1 MCNILYYRFAVLA
14 QFFKLLFS
22 FFYNLKKNRCDFL
35 FVSSGCFFFPF
46 SLCNYLFSYGRVI
59 LLC

>member
-1 MCNILYYRFAVLA
+1 MCNILYHRFAVLA

-35 FVSSGCFFFPF
+35 FVVSSGCFFSHF
-46 SLCNYLFSYGRVI
+46 LYVITYLVMVA
-59 LLC
+59 